1 MLNIIFRTVII
12 FTALLVLMRL
22 LGKRQMGELEL
33 SELVVSILVADVASI
48 PLQDAHLPLW
58 TGLLPTVVLVA
69 LEALVSW
76 ATMRSV
82 RLRNFLCGRP
92 CFLIVNGVIQ
102 QDAMRR
108 TRFTMDELA
117 EELRSQNVTDIAAVR
132 YGVLET
138 DGSLNVILR
147 PDQRPVTAGLLGITE
162 EDDGYATI
170 LIQDGVVMR
179 RNLQLHGKDE
189 AWLLREAKR
198 RGCQSL
204 REIYTLILYENGKIF
219 FAKKDA
225 KP

>member
-1 MLNIIFRTVII
+1 MLNVIFRTAII
-12 FTALLVLMRL
+12 FLTLLVLMRL

-33 SELVVSILVADVASI
+33 SELVVSILVADVASV
-48 PLQDAHLPLW
+48 PLQNPELPLW
-58 TGLLPTVVLVA
+58 SGLLPTVVLVA

-76 ATMRSV
+76 GTMRSV
-82 RLRNFLCGRP
+82 RLRDFLCGRP

-138 DGSLNVILR
+138 DGSLHVILR
-147 PDQRPVTAGLLGITE
+147 PDQRPVTAGQLGLTE

-170 LIQDGVVMR
+170 LIQDGTVMR
-179 RNLQLHGKDE
+179 RNLRLLGKDE
-189 AWLLREAKR
+189 AWLLREARR
-198 RGCQSL
+198 RGCGNL
-204 REIYTLILYENGKIF
+204 REVYALILYENGKVF

-225 KP
+225 PK